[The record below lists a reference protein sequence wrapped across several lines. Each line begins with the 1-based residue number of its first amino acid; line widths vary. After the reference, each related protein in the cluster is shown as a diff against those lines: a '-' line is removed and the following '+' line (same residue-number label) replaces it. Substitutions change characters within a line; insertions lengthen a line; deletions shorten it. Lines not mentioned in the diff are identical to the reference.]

1 MNYYGTKLSKNIS
14 IREPE
19 GYLLCL
25 NVPVAR
31 TGYQEYWPEELGFPA
46 GNQLLRVYRPEEE
59 VFSAEAMASFEAMPV
74 TDDHPAEGVFI
85 DNYSELNKGHVHNV
99 RRGKGEES
107 DLVLADLMITDP
119 DLIHKIMDEGKREI
133 SCGYTYDLSE
143 ENGELVQRNIR
154 GNHVAVVDAGR
165 AGHRVCIKD
174 HSPKR
179 ERSKINMKKSLSK
192 LLARM
197 AKDGDIEEV
206 AEIIEEILE
215 PAGEVPAETAAE
227 VVAEAA
233 DPVAAATPA
242 AEDPSVVVET
252 PETTVVVDE
261 ATLEALMAK
270 LDQILGLLGAAPAGE
285 DEDPIVEE
293 VVEAVQEAMEAVEPV
308 EQEEEFLGDED
319 EEEMALEEIQE
330 IVEEVVDPDATDECG
345 DPEGQLLA
353 TGDAL
358 RTALRAVHPQ
368 LKKMSKKERQRAC
381 RDIAARLK
389 KQQKRS
395 GKDAFAAMASKKR
408 KTQDPKDLGRR
419 IMEKHNKHYSK

>member
-31 TGYQEYWPEELGFPA
+31 TGYQEYWPEELGLPA
-46 GNQLLRVYRPEEE
+46 GNTLLRVYRPEEE
-59 VFSAEAMASFEAMPV
+59 VFSPEAMASFEAMPV

-99 RRGKGEES
+99 RRGKGDES

-119 DLIHKIMDEGKREI
+119 ELIHKIMDEGKREI

-143 ENGELVQRNIR
+143 ENGEFVQRNIR

-174 HSPKR
+174 NSPKR
-179 ERSKINMKKSLSK
+179 ERSKNHMKKSLSK

-215 PAGEVPAETAAE
+215 PAGEVPAETAAVVVEE
-227 VVAEAA
+227 VV
-233 DPVAAATPA
+233 DPAAAATPA

-261 ATLEALMAK
+261 ATLEELMAK

-293 VVEAVQEAMEAVEPV
+293 IAEAVEEALEVAEVAEVP
-308 EQEEEFLGDED
+308 EELLGDED
-319 EEEMALEEIQE
+319 EDEVALEEIQE
-330 IVEEVVDPDATDECG
+330 IVEEVLDPNTG
-345 DPEGQLLA
+345 DCDDPAGQVLT

-358 RTALRAVHPQ
+358 RNALRVVHPQ

-389 KQQKRS
+389 KQKKTS
-395 GKDAFAAMASKKR
+395 GKDAFAAAAYGKR
-408 KTQDPKDLGRR
+408 KTQDPKDLGKR
-419 IMEKHNKHYSK
+419 IMAKHNKHYAK